1 MTDARGSWLVKACR
15 YTRMGCGRT
24 SQRAAQGSLY
34 RGAGRQRRSERLK
47 VGPYAQGRWPCSFC
61 GPQDRGDLR
70 PAICVYFMSLSRR
83 NAASESDERKTA
95 LSYTTTPSQIITL
108 LFQMI
113 FPQQLFL
120 VFIVLQ
126 DAIDLFFPAFLY
138 QLSEQYTECF
148 SSCFF
153 TTFLANLFS
162 TPFNAFAQVTPF

>member
-1 MTDARGSWLVKACR
+1 
-15 YTRMGCGRT
+15 
-24 SQRAAQGSLY
+24 
-34 RGAGRQRRSERLK
+34 
-47 VGPYAQGRWPCSFC
+47 
-61 GPQDRGDLR
+61 
-70 PAICVYFMSLSRR
+70 
-83 NAASESDERKTA
+83 
-95 LSYTTTPSQIITL
+95 
-108 LFQMI
+108 MI